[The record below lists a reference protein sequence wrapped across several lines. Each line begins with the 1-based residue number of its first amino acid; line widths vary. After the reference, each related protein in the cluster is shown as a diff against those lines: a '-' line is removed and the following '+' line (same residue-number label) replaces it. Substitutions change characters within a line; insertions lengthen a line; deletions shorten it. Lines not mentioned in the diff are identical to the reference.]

1 MKLDQDLHEYTT
13 TLNSG
18 AVQVYLNISLP
29 SWVERLDS
37 VWFDGANV
45 TSILDQQILQ
55 ALSMEAERAYSGDI
69 RE

>member
-1 MKLDQDLHEYTT
+1 MTLDQDLHEYTT

-18 AVQVYLNISLP
+18 TVQVYLNISLP

-37 VWFDGANV
+37 VWFEGADV
-45 TSILDQQILQ
+45 TSILDNQTLQ
-55 ALSMEAERAYSGDI
+55 ALSIEAERAYSGDI